1 MAFEVK
7 VPPAGE
13 SIASANV
20 AQWHRENGARVEKG
34 DPLVTL
40 ETDKVS
46 NELEAE
52 IGGILHIKV
61 QAGEEVGIGT
71 VIAEITADAGNAE
84 PVVTAP
90 VAEPGATPD
99 AHHPQPDEPAAAQEV
114 SVRVPPAGES
124 ISSANVARWHFK
136 DGQNV
141 IKGDALVTLETD
153 KVSTELEAEAS
164 GRLKILVAEGN
175 EVQIGTIIATLS
187 TGAPSSAVA
196 IEPPHPI
203 PAQPAAPAAP
213 ALQAAAPTP
222 AAVPT
227 SPPAQ
232 PAAAPPRMKP
242 DLSVLPAPE
251 RSAPAAA
258 VSDGRTTRR
267 KMSMLR
273 RKIATHLVN
282 AQQTAAILTTFNEVD
297 MTEIMGLR
305 KQVQDRFMEKHGVK
319 LGFMSFF
326 VKAVVQA
333 LKDVPQVNGRID
345 GQDIVE
351 NHFYDIGVA
360 IGTEKGLIVPVL
372 RDCDQKGFATVEQD
386 ILDYAAKARDGKIQ
400 IEDLQGGVF
409 TISNGGVYGSLLST
423 PILNPPQSGIL
434 GMHTIQQRPVA
445 INGKVEIRPMM
456 YLALSYDHRL
466 VDGKE
471 AVTFLIRIKDL
482 LENPTRML
490 LEM

>member
-13 SIASANV
+13 SIATANV
-20 AQWHRENGARVEKG
+20 ATWHRENGARVAKG

-52 IGGILHIKV
+52 VSGILHILV

-71 VIAEITADAGNAE
+71 VIAEIAAEAGAEPAKPLDPGTSADA
-84 PVVTAP
+84 
-90 VAEPGATPD
+90 
-99 AHHPQPDEPAAAQEV
+99 HKPQPDEPPAAGGEV
-114 SVRVPPAGES
+114 AVRVPPAGES

-136 DGQNV
+136 DGETV
-141 IKGDALVTLETD
+141 AKGDALVTLETD

-175 EVQIGTIIATLS
+175 EVQIGTVIATLTTS
-187 TGAPSSAVA
+187 TPGAAIVA
-196 IEPPHPI
+196 SIEPPNPL
-203 PAQPAAPAAP
+203 PAAPPATQAPVPAPAAQPAAVQPASAP
-213 ALQAAAPTP
+213 A
-222 AAVPT
+222 
-227 SPPAQ
+227 
-232 PAAAPPRMKP
+232 PRLKP
-242 DLSVLPAPE
+242 DLSVVPAPE

-258 VSDGRTTRR
+258 VTDGRTTRR

-305 KQVQDRFMEKHGVK
+305 KQVQDQFMAKHGVK

-372 RDCDQKGFATVEQD
+372 RDCDQKGFAAIEQD
-386 ILDYAAKARDGKIQ
+386 ILDFAAKARDGKIQ